1 MALMGRTDE
10 RGHLHHLNEFDLL
23 GHTAADA
30 TVQLHN
36 IPARFRVG
44 IHSRPPPPPPHLSQ
58 VHHGH
63 THTHT
68 HTLSRSVCEEEAGGD
83 CATAGFASSEGC
95 LEVDAGDNDGGG
107 AGVDDDGG

>member
-1 MALMGRTDE
+1 MDTR
-10 RGHLHHLNEFDLL
+10 
-23 GHTAADA
+23 
-30 TVQLHN
+30 
-36 IPARFRVG
+36 
-44 IHSRPPPPPPHLSQ
+44 
-58 VHHGH
+58 
-63 THTHT
+63 THT